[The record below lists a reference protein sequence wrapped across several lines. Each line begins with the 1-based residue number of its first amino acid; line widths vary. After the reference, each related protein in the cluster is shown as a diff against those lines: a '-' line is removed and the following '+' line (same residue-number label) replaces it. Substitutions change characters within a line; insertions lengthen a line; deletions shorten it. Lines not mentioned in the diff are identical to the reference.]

1 MALLDKVMPVFKQK
15 RLGLEQSIIVVLHT
29 KQDDSQLIA
38 KSTLRELSQRWSLSQ
53 FGPEGCDLANP
64 MVLVASEQQ
73 DGSINFPE
81 AITIAQ
87 YEDWYGSLPAEIV
100 ED

>member
-15 RLGLEQSIIVVLHT
+15 KLGLEQPIIVVLHT
-29 KQDDSQLIA
+29 KQDSSQLIA

-64 MVLVASEQQ
+64 MVLLASEQL
-73 DGSINFPE
+73 DGSYCFPE
-81 AITIAQ
+81 ALTIAQ
-87 YEDWYGSLPAEIV
+87 YEMYYGLLPVDIV